1 MRNFVV
7 DSIFLIQFILLC
19 LSSYWLATGYAPLKL
34 GVIMVVLC
42 IASIFVNMLNV
53 QFIEGYTGTFKDDR
67 KN

>member
-7 DSIFLIQFILLC
+7 DSILLLQFILLC
-19 LSSYWLATGYAPLKL
+19 LSAYWLATGYTPLKL